1 MKKKNH
7 IIIAIIYL
15 PFLFL
20 VFSSCSSR
28 NNIPILNSDSTII
41 YTPKNTNDIS
51 VNIKLYRKTGSKSG
65 KLIDE
70 GTVFTIKENRNV
82 RARVDVENPNNNSK
96 ELMFHV
102 DWIDLHGKSVH
113 RKQVDLIPDDSSS
126 FITSS
131 ISISPDKRLQGK
143 YIIRIYLF
151 RELIAEKKFELLPE
165 SDNNMIVNSITK
177 ANIAYYGNKNKA
189 TGKLTDED
197 TVFIINKKRSVYA
210 IVDIEMDLDSEK
222 EELPFQL
229 IWIGPDNHTIYNK
242 QIDIFSNDY
251 IFELASSISIS
262 PKKRIPGIYT
272 LQVSLFGNKIAE
284 KNFELVE
291 KSF

>member
-1 MKKKNH
+1 M
-7 IIIAIIYL
+7 
-15 PFLFL
+15 